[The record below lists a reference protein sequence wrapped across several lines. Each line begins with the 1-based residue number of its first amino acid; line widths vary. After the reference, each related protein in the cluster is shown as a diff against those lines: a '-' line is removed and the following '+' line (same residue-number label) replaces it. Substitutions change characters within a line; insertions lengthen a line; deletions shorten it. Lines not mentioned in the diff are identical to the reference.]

1 MAVTLQGDPPLTA
14 YSKCGTT
21 FLLRFLDEGG
31 DHPTHSFLPS
41 CLGYMSIFFW
51 LNAQIPQ
58 LYTNYLLGSAASL
71 SLPFLLIWL
80 LGDITNFFGCILTNQ
95 LPFQR
100 YLALYFCLIDLSL
113 LVQFF
118 YYEHG
123 WASPITSS
131 PVSSPSFVETS
142 PSSQRESVHFDLHDE
157 EEDERDNDEGSW
169 SERQCLTASFHSSPP
184 HHPNNPRALGR
195 GRAHPPEDGIWEEG
209 EEGSGNEDGAMLTI
223 GMIMAWTCT
232 CLYLSSRIPQIILNY
247 TRGSAE
253 GLSIWM
259 FAFAALGNLTYVLSI
274 ALHTQGLE
282 EWLNAL
288 PYIIGSAGT
297 LSFDATIFA
306 QFWYYQKKYAS

>member
-1 MAVTLQGDPPLTA
+1 
-14 YSKCGTT
+14 
-21 FLLRFLDEGG
+21 
-31 DHPTHSFLPS
+31 
-41 CLGYMSIFFW
+41 LGYMSIFFW
-51 LNAQIPQ
+51 LNAQVPQ

-80 LGDITNFFGCILTNQ
+80 LGDITNFLGCILTNQ

-113 LVQFF
+113 LIQFF

-123 WASPITSS
+123 WSTPISSSPISS
-131 PVSSPSFVETS
+131 NYVEAS
-142 PSSQRESVHFDLHDE
+142 PSSQRESVHFDLH
-157 EEDERDNDEGSW
+157 EEDEEDE
-169 SERQCLTASFHSSPP
+169 
-184 HHPNNPRALGR
+184 
-195 GRAHPPEDGIWEEG
+195 DDEEG
-209 EEGSGNEDGAMLTI
+209 EEGVLDKRWIASPSTMAVEEPIEDGMMLNI
-223 GMIMAWTCT
+223 GVVMAWTCT
-232 CLYLSSRIPQIILNY
+232 CLYLASRIPQIVLNY
-247 TRGSAE
+247 TRGTAE

-274 ALHTQGLE
+274 ALHIEGSE

-306 QFWYYQKKYAS
+306 QFWYYRKLYASYS